1 MESLVHKNRY
11 FRRQN
16 HCTRL
21 NDRPGKGNFIFSRG
35 VRPFYSP
42 FHSFFATRPLF
53 STVPTPRP
61 PRRAPSRRPRPRQP
75 LVFLFTA
82 ANNSFCDV
90 ISLRLC
96 SFADTPVLYS
106 IPRDSYGSSAP
117 CMLATFPT
125 ILLSI
130 SLRFFCLAPSGRVR
144 APRPLSVGLSSAT
157 AYSLP
162 WHEDRNGLRREIRT
176 IFSPDVGN

>member
-1 MESLVHKNRY
+1 MGSLVHKNRY

-21 NDRPGKGNFIFSRG
+21 NDQPGKGNFIFSRAALVLFLFFLRFSLP
-35 VRPFYSP
+35 VRSHPF
-42 FHSFFATRPLF
+42 
-53 STVPTPRP
+53 PRP
-61 PRRAPSRRPRPRQP
+61 PPRTLPSA
-75 LVFLFTA
+75 LLLFLTFLFTA

-106 IPRDSYGSSAP
+106 IPRDSYGSSVP
-117 CMLATFPT
+117 CMRATFPFFSQSFSLHFSLSLS
-125 ILLSI
+125 LL
-130 SLRFFCLAPSGRVR
+130 LAYIFSYHPG
-144 APRPLSVGLSSAT
+144 T

-162 WHEDRNGLRREIRT
+162 WHEDRKRSASRDSSDIQLHRWKLNDLSYKRL
-176 IFSPDVGN
+176 